1 MRRRVEVE
9 AALLAVAQIV
19 GTVGPKKE
27 NRRNAFVRVQWLTGV
42 VWSSLLLAGW
52 CLFLNEGSCDAE
64 WDDVMPEAATLRRLR
79 KRAAQGGL
87 WGKKTIRVW

>member
-1 MRRRVEVE
+1 VEVE
-9 AALLAVAQIV
+9 AAVLVAVQIV

-42 VWSSLLLAGW
+42 VWSTLLLAGW

-64 WDDVMPEAATLRRLR
+64 WDDVMPEAARCDDCESVPHKVVYGG
-79 KRAAQGGL
+79 KRQYAFGDDM
-87 WGKKTIRVW
+87 